1 MRIDKFLWC
10 IRACKSRTQSTELC
24 NAGKVG
30 INNSMVKPAREVKP
44 ADVITLRRGPVTF
57 SFEVLQFPKSRVG
70 AALVSVYAK
79 DITDARELE
88 KLAKIKD
95 IKANNTL
102 RLPGRPTK
110 RDRRDLEDFLDWQE
124 NDDLP

>member
-24 NAGKVG
+24 TAGKVG
-30 INNSMVKPAREVKP
+30 VNQTIVKPAREVRP
-44 ADVITLRRGPVTF
+44 LDVITVRKGPVTL
-57 SFEVLQFPKSRVG
+57 SYQVLQFPKSRVG

-79 DITDARELE
+79 DITDPAELE
-88 KLAKIKD
+88 KLDRIKKIK
-95 IKANNTL
+95 ASNML

-110 RDRRDLEDFLDWQE
+110 RDRRDLEDFLDWQDL
-124 NDDLP
+124 DD

>member
-24 NAGKVG
+24 NAGRVG
-30 INNSMVKPAREVKP
+30 LNQAIVKPAREVKP
-44 ADVITLRRGPVTF
+44 SDIITVRRGPVTL
-57 SFEVLQFPKSRVG
+57 SYEVLQFPKSRVG
-70 AALVSVYAK
+70 AALVSTYAK
-79 DITDARELE
+79 DITDPVELE
-88 KLAKIKD
+88 KLDKIKK
-95 IKANNTL
+95 IKASNTL

-124 NDDLP
+124 